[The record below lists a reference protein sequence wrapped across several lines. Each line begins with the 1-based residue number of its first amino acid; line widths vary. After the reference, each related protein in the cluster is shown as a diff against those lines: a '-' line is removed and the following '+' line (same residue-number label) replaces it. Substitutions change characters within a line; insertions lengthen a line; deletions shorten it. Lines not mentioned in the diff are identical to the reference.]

1 MKKNESLWR
10 NSTFEKQVFD
20 IQRQFYKQSR
30 VKISKVW
37 FNLIAQVRLS
47 SIGFIYYAGF
57 DTNRPVIVQV
67 SQLVCQALEVV
78 WCQSGAVLNYVVM
91 GWRYCSLANWL
102 ADKKEVIPSKKK
114 KNNYELMCLI
124 KLVQRQHEIKT
135 VSKSLYKQFSPVRND
150 TLKTLHIKNILT
162 ILCVWYLY
170 QRQYQEVGLSD
181 SQHPQICGK
190 SWHWSSSSQWRP
202 KIWV

>member
-114 KNNYELMCLI
+114 KQQLWADVFNQVGSEATRNKNSVKI
-124 KLVQRQHEIKT
+124 SVQAVLPCK
-135 VSKSLYKQFSPVRND
+135 K
-150 TLKTLHIKNILT
+150 
-162 ILCVWYLY
+162 
-170 QRQYQEVGLSD
+170 
-181 SQHPQICGK
+181 
-190 SWHWSSSSQWRP
+190 WHT
-202 KIWV
+202 